1 MLLEMFDMVNILCLI
16 HFHVFDQMNIQF
28 ISVPPPPTHKNE
40 TTNTNQKKKLTK
52 QFLSELNGRGQLLL
66 TLLCVDPCLQGLRF
80 AEPRALSQLS
90 SLRLRGGGNPK
101 VFFDVTIGDQ
111 SAGRVVMELY
121 GE

>member
-1 MLLEMFDMVNILCLI
+1 MLSFCPLRDSPTLPLSPYGASCALALCLC
-16 HFHVFDQMNIQF
+16 H
-28 ISVPPPPTHKNE
+28 
-40 TTNTNQKKKLTK
+40 
-52 QFLSELNGRGQLLL
+52 LL

-101 VFFDVTIGDQ
+101 VFLDVTIGDQ